1 VQSGLVERLIC
12 SGEFEEFR
20 RLAVRF
26 AASYRVQMRAS
37 TARSP
42 KANAGQRTSASSRAR
57 CSDFVKQQGIIQ
69 SDEVKACRA
78 LQCLRQVTQPPE
90 ILRSERSVWRSKML
104 AEMAWFGFVAFSGLR
119 MFSYIPQIWRI
130 AADKTGA
137 AAISYTTWGLWTG
150 ANASTAVYAAT
161 SLHDVWLAF
170 VSGVYAICC
179 VTVIALTAL
188 KRQGDGSE

>member
-1 VQSGLVERLIC
+1 
-12 SGEFEEFR
+12 
-20 RLAVRF
+20 
-26 AASYRVQMRAS
+26 
-37 TARSP
+37 
-42 KANAGQRTSASSRAR
+42 
-57 CSDFVKQQGIIQ
+57 
-69 SDEVKACRA
+69 
-78 LQCLRQVTQPPE
+78 
-90 ILRSERSVWRSKML
+90 ML
-104 AEMAWFGFVAFSGLR
+104 ANMAWLGFVTFSGLR

-188 KRQGDGSE
+188 KRSGRRIRVTSLLPLIVSNMGRPADPARTWCIRKPGNGKRVK

>member
-1 VQSGLVERLIC
+1 
-12 SGEFEEFR
+12 
-20 RLAVRF
+20 
-26 AASYRVQMRAS
+26 
-37 TARSP
+37 
-42 KANAGQRTSASSRAR
+42 
-57 CSDFVKQQGIIQ
+57 
-69 SDEVKACRA
+69 
-78 LQCLRQVTQPPE
+78 
-90 ILRSERSVWRSKML
+90 ML

-119 MFSYIPQIWRI
+119 MFSCIPQIWRI

-170 VSGVYAICC
+170 VSAVYAICC

-188 KRQGDGSE
+188 KRQGGGSE

>member
-1 VQSGLVERLIC
+1 
-12 SGEFEEFR
+12 
-20 RLAVRF
+20 
-26 AASYRVQMRAS
+26 
-37 TARSP
+37 
-42 KANAGQRTSASSRAR
+42 
-57 CSDFVKQQGIIQ
+57 
-69 SDEVKACRA
+69 
-78 LQCLRQVTQPPE
+78 
-90 ILRSERSVWRSKML
+90 ML

-179 VTVIALTAL
+179 VAVIVLTAL
-188 KRQGDGSE
+188 KQSGGGSE